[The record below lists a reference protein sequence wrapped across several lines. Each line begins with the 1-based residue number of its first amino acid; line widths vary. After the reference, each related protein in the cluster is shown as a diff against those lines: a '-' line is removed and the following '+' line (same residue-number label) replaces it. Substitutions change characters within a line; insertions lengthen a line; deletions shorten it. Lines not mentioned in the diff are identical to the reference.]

1 MEDEIYSA
9 DERYTLERIANAS
22 TVERLEL
29 MKLPAS
35 KAVAKK
41 TRDWMKTKPEFGQA
55 IGAALYELSP
65 DNQKNNEQA
74 IQFLVYGIS
83 RILERP
89 EIRKSEEI
97 CLVIQE
103 VHEALAALTIFD
115 SAADVATAFA
125 LPGRRKTNKRNA
137 GKFRSEE
144 ESIAAAYSCFQRWSR
159 DPEIYKTM
167 AAFCRDMIVKEFCL
181 DPETPKR
188 WISGWARK
196 LPLDHVLRRKLGK
209 LNKK

>member
-1 MEDEIYSA
+1 MEDKIYSA
-9 DERYTLERIANAS
+9 DELYSLERIANAS
-22 TVERLEL
+22 AVEQLEL
-29 MKLPAS
+29 MQLPTS

-41 TRDWMKTKPEFGQA
+41 TRDWMKTQPGFGQELCTA
-55 IGAALYELSP
+55 FYELSP
-65 DNQKNNEQA
+65 DNQKNNADA
-74 IQFLVYGIS
+74 IQFLVYGMS
-83 RILERP
+83 RIIERP

-97 CLVIQE
+97 CLVIQK

-115 SAADVATAFA
+115 SAADVAAAFA
-125 LPGRRKTNKRNA
+125 LPARRETNKRNA

-188 WISGWARK
+188 WISDWAQK
-196 LPLDHVLRRKLGK
+196 LPLDHVLRKKLGK
-209 LNKK
+209 LNKR